1 MINENSTEM
10 NAGLNDQISDADL
23 DSVAGG
29 GNWFTDLFRNFF
41 NHGSPSRLIQDGGA
55 YLITND
61 GGTFRRHR

>member
-1 MINENSTEM
+1 MTNQNSAAPKLNE
-10 NAGLNDQISDADL
+10 QISDADL

-29 GNWFTDLFRNFF
+29 NWFSDLFRNFF

-61 GGTFRRHR
+61 GGTFRRRG